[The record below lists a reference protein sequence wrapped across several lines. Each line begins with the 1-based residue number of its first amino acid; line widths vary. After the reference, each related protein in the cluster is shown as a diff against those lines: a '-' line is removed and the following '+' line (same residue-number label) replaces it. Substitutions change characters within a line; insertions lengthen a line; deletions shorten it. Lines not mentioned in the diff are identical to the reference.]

1 MASIDQKIETFIDNH
16 FPDIDYSVLGNN
28 STSETHRKALQYE
41 YFVNSIEYYTIQKVI
56 DSEEIKS
63 ISTGDLRGIDGM
75 YVILNNQ
82 FIGFPE
88 KNDSDFFK
96 DWKDRIIEIIDESG
110 KIDARFVFIQ
120 SKSSKIELDKF
131 KGVCDAV
138 YDIFNDEPSDL
149 HSNKQVQ
156 SVKFLF
162 EKVCVKEHKLELD
175 VKICAINKDI
185 RTLERTVSDSSWS
198 MAIAKQKRDLKSIIF
213 SSVSINIK
221 SGQEYLE
228 KLEGILAPNQRDY
241 PVKDLK
247 DRFVEITNEKAT
259 CYIGYL
265 NLAEINELITTE
277 DDDLDDVFF
286 DNIRYFEGFGDE
298 DSVNSKIFKSLSA
311 NDNIFHLLHN
321 GITITAHSKHFNPQ
335 NGNLEIKAFSI
346 INGCQTSN
354 IIYEWVKENSHTS
367 VYLKTVNIPVKIIIT
382 GNTDL
387 RALITETANTAN
399 DVKTI
404 QLISITDEAKAIQNM
419 FSKEIRIGDRL
430 YYERLSNQYPDIG
443 ESYKIQTTDLFR
455 GYYSTF
461 GVAPH
466 KLTVG
471 YGGFEREMLK
481 RKDFLGTKNNG
492 QTKQDL
498 RAYHITAI
506 AFNYLERFLRS
517 KYPYLL
523 SLRQHFLLLLFI
535 SVDKEFHNKA
545 ETYKKNV
552 PDNVLNGITKLL
564 ESKTKFDVRMKKI
577 CDLAIDNF
585 DFFIDKTPD
594 KIKVKSKSYYTEEG
608 TDKMIRKFLEKY

>member
-1 MASIDQKIETFIDNH
+1 MASIDQKIETFIDSH
-16 FPDIDYSVLGNN
+16 FPDIDYSILGNN
-28 STSETHRKALQYE
+28 SESEIHRKALRYE
-41 YFVNSIEYYTIQKVI
+41 YFVNSIEYYTVQKVI

-82 FIGFPE
+82 FISFPE
-88 KNDSDFFK
+88 KDDSDFYT
-96 DWKDRIIEIIDESG
+96 DWKDRIIEIIDESA
-110 KIDARFVFIQ
+110 KIDAKFVFIQ

-138 YDIFNDEPSDL
+138 YDIFNDQPSDL
-149 HSNKQVQ
+149 HSNRQVQ
-156 SVKFLF
+156 TVRYLY
-162 EKVCVKEHKLELD
+162 EKVCEKEHKLELD

-185 RTLERTVSDSSWS
+185 KTLERTISDAQWTS
-198 MAIAKQKRDLKSIIF
+198 AIAKQKRDLKSIIF
-213 SSVSINIK
+213 SDVSIGIK

-228 KLEGILAPNQRDY
+228 KLEAILAPNQRDY

-247 DRFVEITNEKAT
+247 DRFIEITNDKAT

-265 NLAEINELITTE
+265 NLDEINELITTE

-286 DNIRYFEGFGDE
+286 DNIRYFEGFGDD
-298 DSVNSKIFKSLSA
+298 DSVNSKIYKSLSH
-311 NDNIFHLLHN
+311 NDSIFHLLHN

-354 IIYEWVKENSHTS
+354 IIYEWVKDNSHS
-367 VYLKTVNIPVKIIIT
+367 SEYLKTVNIPVKIIIT

-419 FSKEIRIGDRL
+419 FNIEVRSGDRL
-430 YYERLSNQYPDIG
+430 YYERLSNQYPEIG

-455 GYYSTF
+455 SYYSTF

-481 RKDFLGTKNNG
+481 RKDFLGTKSNG

-498 RAYHITAI
+498 RTYYISSI

-523 SLRQHFLLLLFI
+523 SLRHHFLLLLFI
-535 SVDKEFHNKA
+535 SVDKEFHTKV
-545 ETYKKNV
+545 EPYKRSV
-552 PDNVLNGITKLL
+552 PENIITGITKLV
-564 ESKTKFDVRMKKI
+564 ESKSKFDTRLKKI
-577 CDLAIDNF
+577 CDLAVDNF
-585 DFFIDKTPD
+585 DFFIEKTPE
-594 KIKVKSKSYYTEEG
+594 KTKVKSKSYYTEEG
-608 TDKMIRKFLEKY
+608 TEKMIKKFLEKY